1 MHGLKAS
8 EYQEKI
14 HCQVRNQLNAIALI
28 LEAIEEHSGA
38 NWNNILV
45 KPNAYIS
52 IVLLRA
58 LEQISEHSNAMKFKK
73 QSYQFKWLF
82 CGAILGLFFAA
93 RKMM

>member
-14 HCQVRNQLNAIALI
+14 HCQVRNQLTAIALI
-28 LEAIEEHSGA
+28 QEAIEEHFGS

-45 KPNAYIS
+45 KPNAHIS

-58 LEQISEHSNAMKFKK
+58 LEQLSEHSNAMEFKK

-93 RKMM
+93 RKMI